1 MQYFVAKVL
10 SYYGVLVYFIF
21 YVIIKIS
28 EYFRI
33 LMIFVLLFKT
43 KSSLP
48 KGLFIAIMKGGV

>member
-1 MQYFVAKVL
+1 MDDFE
-10 SYYGVLVYFIF
+10 SVLVYFIF